1 MDISANTFID
11 ELAKCSG
18 EDFIDDV
25 RVKNKV
31 CRFTFD
37 IMLRCLMGD
46 SSDIQTR
53 NCFKSIFA
61 SKIREPRKLGRS
73 MPIIVVKI
81 WTQKHL

>member
-1 MDISANTFID
+1 MDISTNTFID
-11 ELAKCSG
+11 ELAKCSS
-18 EDFIDDV
+18 ENFIDDV

-53 NCFKSIFA
+53 N
-61 SKIREPRKLGRS
+61 
-73 MPIIVVKI
+73 
-81 WTQKHL
+81 